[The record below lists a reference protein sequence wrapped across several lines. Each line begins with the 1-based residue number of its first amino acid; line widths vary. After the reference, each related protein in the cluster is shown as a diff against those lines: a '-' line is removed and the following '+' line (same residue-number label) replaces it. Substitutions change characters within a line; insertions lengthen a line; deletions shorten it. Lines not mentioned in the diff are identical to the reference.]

1 MKLEFNVE
9 LDEETET
16 FVASWDDPAGGGIT
30 TQVTSL
36 SDLRNSIA
44 EAVRCHF
51 LDRKAPAKATI
62 HFVKDLE
69 LQLA

>member
-1 MKLEFNVE
+1 MKLEFKVE
-9 LDEETET
+9 LDEATET

-30 TQVTSL
+30 TQVTSI
-36 SDLRNSIA
+36 SDLRKSIA
-44 EAVRCHF
+44 EAVKCHF
-51 LDRKAPAKATI
+51 PHLKAPAKATI